1 MSRCTIVQSHPVPDS
16 YNAAVTSALTDGLT
30 SIGRTPIVHRLAAG
44 DTGPGQV
51 DGELFLVF
59 PTWWGGLPSPMLDW
73 VQTTLGPWIDDG
85 RSDPSPWSGVTRLH
99 CLTTYGSDR
108 KNNLIQGVPGQHLMR
123 RTVRRLCARD
133 VDYAWRPL
141 YGMDTINDDGL
152 AAHLERVR
160 RSPLGD

>member
-73 VQTTLGPWIDDG
+73 VQTTVGPWIEDG
-85 RSDPSPWSGVTRLH
+85 RSDPSARPLA
-99 CLTTYGSDR
+99 
-108 KNNLIQGVPGQHLMR
+108 
-123 RTVRRLCARD
+123 RLC
-133 VDYAWRPL
+133 
-141 YGMDTINDDGL
+141 
-152 AAHLERVR
+152 
-160 RSPLGD
+160 